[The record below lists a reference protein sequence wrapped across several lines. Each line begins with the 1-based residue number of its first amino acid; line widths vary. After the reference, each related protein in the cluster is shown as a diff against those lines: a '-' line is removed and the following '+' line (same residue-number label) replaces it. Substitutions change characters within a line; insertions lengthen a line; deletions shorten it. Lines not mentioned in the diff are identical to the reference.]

1 MDAPIPK
8 NMVGKVVSSSDGP
21 LAAPQSEGF
30 HDMGDGWK
38 LYVESWRVKE
48 VEPRAVFV
56 FHHGNCLSSSGC
68 AEGQRLGHAL
78 NAAGIELWSFD
89 MHGCG
94 YSIDKHGKRVRRM
107 TTEGTQV
114 GTQHFLTLC
123 ENLFVPR
130 AKELGVPLIVCG
142 HSQGG
147 ANVMMGTQG
156 LLMLCNREGVHF
168 PLALFCDPACG
179 SGNSCFDCCCGGCG
193 RCCRACG
200 LACCNCRVAKG
211 ENLKFAYLPLGEAE
225 PPTNAEGVPLPAP
238 GPGDCYCCD
247 ALYLACSKPS
257 KGGWPDAAWARQSFG
272 VHIKEPKKP
281 RIVFILFEKALA
293 DGARPVWKAATS
305 EGGKA
310 GESPSD
316 AFEWIE
322 YPGTQHQ
329 FLSDVQWKKVLHE
342 TIVPKVESALG
353 NDLGQALAAPAQEK
367 MGES

>member
-156 LLMLCNREGVHF
+156 LLMLCTREGVHF

-179 SGNSCFDCCCGGCG
+179 SGNSCLDCCCGGCG

-272 VHIKEPKKP
+272 VRIKEPKKP

-322 YPGTQHQ
+322 YLGTQHQ